1 MKKKAKTL
9 SKFYTVGYRRPPKK
23 FSSRRDKVAIPRAS
37 ARGQRIHLTSRRSL
51 KATPLSVI

>member
-23 FSSRRDKVAIPRAS
+23 ISVQEGTKWQSLGQAQEAIE
-37 ARGQRIHLTSRRSL
+37 IHPTSRRSL
-51 KATPLSVI
+51 KANSTRR